1 MIMQKKSYRF
11 ELLFML
17 GFLFTLVAAFGTFFL
32 GFKMGITQAEA
43 KYAHLTNLPG
53 FETTASYEQQDLVA
67 YYYVVFQPYEQFK
80 HEYFGLVDQL
90 RSSDSRVKSI
100 GIMKDIRNASRKQY
114 EQIQAQTI
122 TVSSPLLQD
131 AQSDVLKSLKLFDES
146 TSRIEIGSKN
156 GAQLA
161 KLLAED
167 EFTNN
172 AEQYG
177 LKAQQKYYTS
187 MMKWAAKSNK
197 SIPSDVVFKEN
208 TSIKEWAAYPLA
220 VKNKIVSDLM
230 VSSNLYVSYLPQD
243 MTAKIDQMIDS
254 GKAGSMKLNSVNS
267 IVNVLMDTEAVQGK
281 EFLKWKSAYYATE
294 FLPEVP
300 FFSEQ

>member
-1 MIMQKKSYRF
+1 MMQKKSFRF

-32 GFKMGITQAEA
+32 GLQMGIKQTEA
-43 KYAHLTNLPG
+43 KYAHLTDRVG

-80 HEYFGLVDQL
+80 DEYFGLIDQL
-90 RSSDSRVKSI
+90 SRSDSRLTSI
-100 GIMKDIRNASRKQY
+100 GIMKDIRSASRKQY
-114 EQIQAQTI
+114 DQIQAQSI

-131 AQSDVLKSLKLFDES
+131 AQTDVLKSLKLFDES
-146 TSRIEIGSKN
+146 IGRIEVGNQS

-161 KLLAED
+161 KLLAQD
-167 EFTNN
+167 EFTKN
-172 AEQYG
+172 AEKYG
-177 LKAQQKYYTS
+177 LNAQQKYYTS

-197 SIPSDVVFKEN
+197 SIPADIAFQDGM
-208 TSIKEWAAYPLA
+208 SIKEWSNYPLA

-230 VSSNLYVSYLPQD
+230 AGSHLYVSYLPQD

-254 GKAGSMKLNSVNS
+254 GKASSLKLNSVSS
-267 IVNVLMDTEAVQGK
+267 IVKVLTDTEAVHGK
-281 EFLKWKSAYYATE
+281 EFLRWKSTYYAAE
-294 FLPEVP
+294 FMPELP
-300 FFSEQ
+300 FFTEQ

>member
-1 MIMQKKSYRF
+1 MQKKSYRF

-17 GFLFTLVAAFGTFFL
+17 GFLFTLIAAFGTFFL
-32 GFKMGITQAEA
+32 GFKMGISQAEE
-43 KYAHLTNLPG
+43 KYAHLTNQTG
-53 FETTASYEQQDLVA
+53 FETTVSYEQQDLVA

-80 HEYFGLVDQL
+80 NEYFGLVDQL
-90 RSSDSRVKSI
+90 SRSDSRVKSI
-100 GIMKDIRNASRKQY
+100 GIMKDIRDTSRKQY

-122 TVSSPLLQD
+122 TVSSPLLKD
-131 AQSDVLKSLKLFDES
+131 AQTEIMKSLKLFDES
-146 TSRIEIGSKN
+146 TNRVEIGSKN

-161 KLLAED
+161 KLLSED
-167 EFTNN
+167 DFTKN
-172 AEQYG
+172 AEKYG
-177 LKAQQKYYTS
+177 LKAQQKYYTA

-197 SIPSDVVFKEN
+197 SIPSDIAFQDN
-208 TSIKEWAAYPLA
+208 TSVKEWTSYPLA

-230 VSSNLYVSYLPQD
+230 ASSNLYVSYLPQD

-254 GKAGSMKLNSVNS
+254 GKAGSMKLNSVTS
-267 IVNVLMDTEAVQGK
+267 IVNVLIDTEAVQGK
-281 EFLKWKSAYYATE
+281 EFLKWKSTYYATE